1 MVLIT
6 EFFAV
11 IFLVVAAMLLG
22 TRIMVD
28 ILRTT
33 RDLPEAERVMIL
45 QQSMLNDLRRDV
57 WNASSLT
64 PINGGV
70 LLGYADGTKVS
81 WTTDAAGVIT
91 RGVDREWR
99 DLGQVSFRV
108 EGPVVTL
115 AWPTAEVRCVSQ
127 LMLGGRR

>member
-1 MVLIT
+1 MPRRLTPAEIASRA
-6 EFFAV
+6 AV
-11 IFLVVAAMLLG
+11 FGLDPDAVMRVAAGEGLG
-22 TRIMVD
+22 GGIGD
-28 ILRTT
+28 AGHAFG
-33 RDLPEAERVMIL
+33 PF
-45 QQSMLNDLRRDV
+45 QLN
-57 WNASSLT
+57 NA
-64 PINGGV
+64 G
-70 LLGYADGTKVS
+70 
-81 WTTDAAGVIT
+81 GVIT